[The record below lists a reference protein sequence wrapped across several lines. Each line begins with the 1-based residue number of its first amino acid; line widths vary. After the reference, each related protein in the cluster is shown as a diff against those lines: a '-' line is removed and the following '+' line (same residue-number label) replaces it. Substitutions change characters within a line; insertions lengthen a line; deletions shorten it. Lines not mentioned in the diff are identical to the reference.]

1 MNSGNN
7 YVRIV
12 FLGREYVGQVRFIE
26 CTDVGF
32 KKILGKTKGPVE
44 KAYKVSIIEKDTGC
58 SINNIYISSF
68 SDIKPYVERAP
79 KTTPKSE

>member
-1 MNSGNN
+1 MNNGNN

-12 FLGREYVGQVRFIE
+12 FLGREYIGQVRFIE
-26 CTDVGF
+26 CTDAGY

-58 SINNIYISSF
+58 SINNIYISCL
-68 SDIKPYVERAP
+68 SDIKPYVEKAP
-79 KTTPKSE
+79 KPTLQSE